1 MKIEIIPADKKFEP
15 LLDLYKPLPAN
26 KFLPEWYKK
35 MGRGELLDSELADT
49 AEEMLLLKN
58 VLLYKICLLKDLYY
72 PCGETSFLNLFM
84 MKKEI

>member
-35 MGRGELLDSELADT
+35 LDHTIRLKTVKGCMPFLDTLTTGYLLRVPQDYAFVHNMINKDVF
-49 AEEMLLLKN
+49 KN
-58 VLLYKICLLKDLYY
+58 K
-72 PCGETSFLNLFM
+72 T
-84 MKKEI
+84 